1 MIELEKKISYHEKGK
16 DPLYKI
22 WHSSEEHLFMYI
34 HSGSGSIVSEEKI
47 FPIKKNILVFIAAD
61 KYHYTLPD
69 NPQIYERSKLFFTT
83 DDFEKIDGI
92 FEKNITI
99 SKILNNS
106 IVYAEIADEEKEKV
120 EQIFAEIDAHKN
132 EKGNE
137 LLIFSSLFKLFFLI
151 DKYSVESVPVSKG
164 IINKSIKY
172 INENIALDITIEDI
186 CSAVNISK
194 HYFCRQFKEYMGIT
208 VMKYILR
215 TRITLAKIDLAKT
228 NLSISEISEKNGFSS
243 VSYFCRIFKE
253 TENCSPLQFRKR
265 NII

>member
-1 MIELEKKISYHEKGK
+1 MNGKISCYEKGK

-22 WHSSEEHLFMYI
+22 WHASEEHLFMYI

-47 FPIKKNILVFIAAD
+47 FPIKKNLLVFIAAN

-69 NPQIYERSKLFFTT
+69 NPQIYERSKLIFTT
-83 DDFEKIDGI
+83 DVFEKIDSF
-92 FEKNITI
+92 FENSATI
-99 SKILNNS
+99 RKILSNS
-106 IVYAEIADEEKEKV
+106 IVYAQIDDAEGEKI
-120 EQIFAEIDAHKN
+120 EQIFREYNIHKN
-132 EKGNE
+132 EKGEE
-137 LLIFSSLFKLFFLI
+137 LLLFSCLFKLFFLI

-164 IINKSIKY
+164 IINKAIKY
-172 INENIALDITIEDI
+172 INENIALDIKIEDI

-194 HYFCRQFKEYMGIT
+194 HYFCRQFKEHMGIT

-215 TRITLAKIDLAKT
+215 TRITLAKTDLIKT

-243 VSYFCRIFKE
+243 VSYFCRIFNE
-253 TENCSPLQFRKR
+253 TEKCSPLKFRKR